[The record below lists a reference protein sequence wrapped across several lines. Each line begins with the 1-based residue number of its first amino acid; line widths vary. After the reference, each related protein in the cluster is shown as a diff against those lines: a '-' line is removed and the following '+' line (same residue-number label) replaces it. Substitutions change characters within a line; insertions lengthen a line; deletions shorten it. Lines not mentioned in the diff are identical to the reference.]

1 MGLEWTLLTAE
12 IFAKEI
18 PIHVNSS
25 SPSTII
31 GVGGDISSLKFYKV
45 VDEH

>member
-1 MGLEWTLLTAE
+1 MGLEWTLITAE
-12 IFAKEI
+12 IFAEEI
-18 PIHVNSS
+18 PIQVNST

-31 GVGGDISSLKFYKV
+31 GIGGDISSLKFNKV